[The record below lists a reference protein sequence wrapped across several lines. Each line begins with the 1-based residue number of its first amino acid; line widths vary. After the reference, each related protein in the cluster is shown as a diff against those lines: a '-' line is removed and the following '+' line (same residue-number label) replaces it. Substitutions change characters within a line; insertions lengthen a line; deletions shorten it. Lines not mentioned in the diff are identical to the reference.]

1 VTSAV
6 TQIHPWIVHI
16 SRKGD
21 EWTGLCGA
29 TGEKAILADN
39 VDFVLPGYKACESC
53 LAEQEKEKRHGKGE
67 RYW

>member
-1 VTSAV
+1 M
-6 TQIHPWIVHI
+6 HI

-39 VDFVLPGYKACESC
+39 VEFALPGYKACELC
-53 LAEQEKEKRHGKGE
+53 LAQQEKEKRHGKSDG
-67 RYW
+67 W